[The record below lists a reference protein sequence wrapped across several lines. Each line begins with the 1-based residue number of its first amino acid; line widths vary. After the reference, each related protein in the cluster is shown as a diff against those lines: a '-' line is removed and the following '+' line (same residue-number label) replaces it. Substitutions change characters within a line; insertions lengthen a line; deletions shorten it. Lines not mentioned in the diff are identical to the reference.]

1 MKNILQIICFF
12 GVNDI
17 IFVLSK
23 RCCRDEKTGKMKII
37 NAPGHAN
44 CDFYADGNR
53 VSIIDGKAMM
63 EISERGKA
71 DRWEEIPLSKFSPSQ
86 QAEIHRLAAWRK
98 LTITSREKIV
108 NARLAKILAAGL

>member
-1 MKNILQIICFF
+1 
-12 GVNDI
+12 
-17 IFVLSK
+17 
-23 RCCRDEKTGKMKII
+23 MKII

-44 CDFYADGNR
+44 CDFYADSNR

-71 DRWEEIPLSKFSPSQ
+71 DRWEEIPRSEFSPAQ
-86 QAEIHRLAAWRK
+86 QAEIQRLASWRK

-108 NARLAKILAAGL
+108 NARLAEMVAAGL